1 MKDAADATADLDGL
15 VAVPCD
21 PLILAVRIDGR
32 PLDGLTGRIDWR
44 VAGVLSDLVRAGAV
58 PEDRPLLYPAPAI
71 LPVSRLVLWRAGAV
85 TPADLARLA
94 RAMDVASPGLCPH
107 DFRLDVREVR
117 AAFGGQVVV
126 YA

>member
-1 MKDAADATADLDGL
+1 MKDAGDATPDLDGL
-15 VAVPCD
+15 LAVPCD

-32 PLDGLTGRIDWR
+32 PLAGLTARIDWR
-44 VAGVLSDLVRAGAV
+44 VAGAISDLVRDGAV

-85 TPADLARLA
+85 TPADLAKLA
-94 RAMDVASPGLCPH
+94 RSMGVDTPGLAPA
-107 DFRLDVREVR
+107 DFHLGIREVR
-117 AAFGGQVVV
+117 SAFGGQVVV